1 MNLSNNI
8 YVHSYT
14 YLIYSL
20 NKIKVKLAQTYTNL
34 PVEIITVNGTTS
46 FTDQI
51 RFDILSFN
59 FKSIIADIL
68 ITNFGLLSNLQ
79 IHQYLFYNFCV
90 NYFFSRFLLLSL
102 LPPPPPQNYTK
113 DF

>member
-1 MNLSNNI
+1 MDLSNNI

-59 FKSIIADIL
+59 FKSIIEDIL
-68 ITNFGLLSNLQ
+68 ITNFGHLSSLQ
-79 IHQYLFYNFCV
+79 IHQYLFYNFRV
-90 NYFFSRFLLLSL
+90 NLFFSRFLLLSL
-102 LPPPPPQNYTK
+102 TPPPQNYTK